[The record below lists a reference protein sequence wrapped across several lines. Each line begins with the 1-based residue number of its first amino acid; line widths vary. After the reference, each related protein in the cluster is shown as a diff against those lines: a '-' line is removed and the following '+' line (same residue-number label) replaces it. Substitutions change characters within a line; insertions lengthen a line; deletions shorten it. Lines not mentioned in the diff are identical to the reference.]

1 MVFLYSLDLNKGI
14 FNFDLEIPKLRI
26 DAVYGLKGNILLLP
40 LNGNGKVAVSLKDIR
55 TSVRTK
61 ISLKNLP
68 EVCYI
73 KTPEVIY

>member
-1 MVFLYSLDLNKGI
+1 MNKGI

-68 EVCYI
+68 EV
-73 KTPEVIY
+73 KTPKVILNPILIFF